1 MDSLPLAGRAREG
14 DGMRSDLFKED
25 QAIRSRLVKLVHR
38 KLFVYGSMGT
48 SKRKCGKVNCWCKK
62 EKNGGHVSSYL
73 SVRVGNKRKMIFVP
87 QVRQWIQSYRD
98 INDGL
103 VRITEICVQRL
114 KG

>member
-1 MDSLPLAGRAREG
+1 MRG
-14 DGMRSDLFKED
+14 DYLKED
-25 QAIRSRLVKLVHR
+25 RAIRSRLAKLVHY

-48 SKRKCGKVNCWCKK
+48 SKRKCGKANCRCKK

-73 SVRVGNKRKMIFVP
+73 SVRVDKKRKMIFVP
-87 QVRQWIQSYRD
+87 QQMVAQVRQWVQAYKE

>member
-1 MDSLPLAGRAREG
+1 MLHLGN
-14 DGMRSDLFKED
+14 LIKED

-48 SKRKCGKVNCWCKK
+48 SKRKCGKMNCWCKK

-73 SVRVGNKRKMIFVP
+73 SVRVGDKRKMIFVPQVMVP
-87 QVRQWIQSYRD
+87 QVRQWIQSYKE